1 MGAITRDNSDLIDGG
16 KPFSLADITA
26 IICAR
31 DAEPI
36 IGECLRA
43 AIGSGIN
50 RILLVD
56 GNSKDGTRA
65 IARNLGIEIYRDRG
79 KGLGAAR
86 NFGAKLCTS
95 NLVLF
100 LGPDNAISRETVVEM
115 LGAINMP
122 RAVASS
128 CLTVQNKNDYW
139 SRAAEM
145 YRKSVV
151 KPGDARIL
159 PTPTL
164 YNSKLLDL
172 EPYSET
178 RRFSDDSELFERW
191 NRIFQGRNIVVDKE
205 VVEIG
210 NETLRDHLRRFS
222 YYGISDYENFVAG
235 SETGWTLSRKIQSL
249 LHPLNRQYFG
259 VFRAIGLGQILL
271 FSPALLLF
279 TLARYRGWLRVASQ
293 IYLKAEYK

>member
-1 MGAITRDNSDLIDGG
+1 MNAIIRDISDLIDDG
-16 KPFSLADITA
+16 KPFSLSDITA

-31 DAEPI
+31 DAEPM

-43 AIGSGIN
+43 AMGSGIN

-56 GNSKDGTRA
+56 GNSEDGTRA
-65 IARNLGIEIYRDRG
+65 IARELGIEVHRDIG

-86 NFGAKLCTS
+86 NFGAKLCNS

-100 LGPDNAISRETVVEM
+100 LGPDNAISRETVLEM
-115 LGAINMP
+115 LRAINMP

-128 CLTVQNKNDYW
+128 CLTVQKKSDYW
-139 SRAAEM
+139 SRAAGT

-164 YNSKLLDL
+164 YISKLLEL

-191 NRIFQGRNIVVDKE
+191 NRVFQGRNIVVDKE
-205 VVEIG
+205 VIEIG

-235 SETGWTLSRKIQSL
+235 SQTGWPLSRKIQSL
-249 LHPLNRQYFG
+249 LHPLNRQFFG
-259 VFRAIGLGQILL
+259 VFRETDLGQFLL
-271 FSPALLLF
+271 ISPALLFF

-293 IYLKAEYK
+293 IHLKALWS